1 MTPRRAAAIAGL
13 TVVAAVLVWLMFVAL
28 PRWYGQTPQGGTAA
42 SPDAAAATGRKINV
56 RLFYVADDGTSLTSV
71 EREVP
76 YFESTVD
83 QARAIVT
90 AQVQPVTEPLL
101 SAVPA
106 GTALRALFVTEGGE
120 AYVDFSREL
129 VSGHSG
135 GSMNEMLTIYTFV
148 DALTVNLPAITAVQ
162 ILVDG
167 RELDTL
173 AGHVDLRR
181 PLLKKVQ

>member
-1 MTPRRAAAIAGL
+1 MTLRRAAAIAGL
-13 TVVAAVLVWLMFVAL
+13 TVAAAVLVWLVFIAL
-28 PRWYGQTPQGGTAA
+28 PRWYGR
-42 SPDAAAATGRKINV
+42 SPDAAAGSPAGTPAPSGRTINA
-56 RLFYVADDGTSLTSV
+56 RLFYVAEDGTSLTSV

-76 YFESTVD
+76 FFEDTVE
-83 QARAIVT
+83 QAKAIVT
-90 AQVQPVTEPLL
+90 AQVAPVAAPLL

-106 GTALRALFVTEGGE
+106 GTRMRALFVTEGGE
-120 AYVDFSREL
+120 AYVDFSGEL

-135 GSMNEMLTIYTFV
+135 GSMNEMLTIYTMV

-167 RELDTL
+167 KELDTL

>member
-1 MTPRRAAAIAGL
+1 MTLQRAAAIAGL
-13 TVVAAVLVWLMFVAL
+13 TAAAAILVWVVFVGL
-28 PRWYGQTPQGGTAA
+28 PRWYGRPPDGAPQPA
-42 SPDAAAATGRKINV
+42 DAAAATGRTINV
-56 RLFYVADDGTSLTSV
+56 RLFYVAEDGTSLTSV
-71 EREVP
+71 VREVP
-76 YFESTVD
+76 FFDNVVD
-83 QARAIVT
+83 QARAIIT
-90 AQVQPVTEPLL
+90 AQVAPATEPLL

-106 GTALRALFVTEGGE
+106 GTQLRALFVTEGGE
-120 AYVDFSREL
+120 AYVDFSPEL

-135 GSMNEMLTIYTFV
+135 GSMNEMLTIYTMV

-162 ILVDG
+162 ILVNG